1 VTKPSVV
8 VLDYGIG
15 NVHSAV
21 RALEA
26 AGAVVEL
33 TGDKTKALTADGL
46 FVPGV
51 GAFAAV
57 MEALNAIN
65 LNELI
70 DKRLVA
76 GKPVMGICVGQQV
89 LFEKGLE
96 HGLET
101 EGLGQLPG
109 TVSLLENAPRL
120 PHIGWNSVE
129 PAAGSKMFEGLE
141 DERFYFVHSYGLA
154 QWELEAIGSFIPPKV
169 TWTEY
174 GNRFVSALEVGPLWA
189 TQFHPEKSGQAG
201 IKLLNNWIKTL

>member
-1 VTKPSVV
+1 MTKPSVA

-26 AGAVVEL
+26 AGAEVEL
-33 TGDKTKALTADGL
+33 TGDKTKVLAADGL

-57 MEALNAIN
+57 MEALNSIT

-96 HGLET
+96 HGIET

-109 TVSLLENAPRL
+109 TVSMLENAPRL

-129 PAAGSKMFEGLE
+129 VAAGSKMFEGLE
-141 DERFYFVHSYGLA
+141 EERFYFVHSYALSK
-154 QWELEAIGSFIPPKV
+154 WELEAIGSFIPPKV

>member
-1 VTKPSVV
+1 MTKPSVV

-26 AGAVVEL
+26 AGAEVEL
-33 TGDKTKALTADGL
+33 TRDRSKVLGAAGL
-46 FVPGV
+46 FIPGV

-57 MEALNAIN
+57 MEALNALNI
-65 LNELI
+65 NELI

-76 GKPVMGICVGQQV
+76 GKAVMGICVGQQV

-96 HGLET
+96 HGIESV
-101 EGLGQLPG
+101 GLGQLPG
-109 TVSLLENAPRL
+109 TVELLESPRL
-120 PHIGWNSVE
+120 PHIGWNTVE
-129 PAAGSKMFEGLE
+129 AAGGSKLFKGIE
-141 DERFYFVHSYGLA
+141 DERFYFVHSYGLKH
-154 QWELEAIGSFIPPKV
+154 WELEAIGSFIPPKV

-174 GNRFVSALEVGPLWA
+174 GTKFVSALEVGPLSA

-201 IKLLNNWIKTL
+201 IKLLNNWLKTF